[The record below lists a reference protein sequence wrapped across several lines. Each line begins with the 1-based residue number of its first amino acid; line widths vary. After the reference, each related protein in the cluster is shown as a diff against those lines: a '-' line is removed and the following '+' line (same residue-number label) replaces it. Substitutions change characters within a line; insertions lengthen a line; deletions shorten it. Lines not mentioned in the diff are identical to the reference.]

1 MDPMGDNSFAC
12 TFCRL
17 RNAGSAPWRLGGY
30 AAIYKIPNGIALHMC
45 TYTSGT
51 TTGSKYKCIYI
62 YIYNLI
68 HISITS
74 QIKKPLD
81 RII

>member
-17 RNAGSAPWRLGGY
+17 RNAGSALGGFCIAPRDYARIGGY

-45 TYTSGT
+45 TYTSGR
-51 TTGSKYKCIYI
+51 TTGSKYIYIAYI
-62 YIYNLI
+62 YI
-68 HISITS
+68 
-74 QIKKPLD
+74 
-81 RII
+81 